1 VLLLQQS
8 TDAPEPENDESHK
21 LTEIAVVGV
30 GKQIKDMSASQMQK
44 HVSHSPLSSLHGLL
58 TTQKKV
64 LHDHERQ
71 QRRKKGQDRPQRK
84 RIGSIWI
91 MTRQIN

>member
-1 VLLLQQS
+1 MNISLWFWS
-8 TDAPEPENDESHK
+8 TEPENDESHR

-58 TTQKKV
+58 TS
-64 LHDHERQ
+64 
-71 QRRKKGQDRPQRK
+71 KKG
-84 RIGSIWI
+84 
-91 MTRQIN
+91 TRQTTKEKNWVNLDHDQAKSIE